1 MIPSHAMGES
11 FVDVSYRGLELG
23 KRLKLRDV
31 VPEAG
36 YVEIPLPMPV
46 GTEIELVTDEG
57 LKIAAHVTQV
67 HEQVA
72 GAAAHP
78 GMRIKPHL
86 GGAAVKWWQAR
97 IDAGAV
103 AAEEAAARAK
113 AEAEARATKA
123 AEERAKIEAEAAR
136 LATLPGN
143 KATMV
148 MSTDAVKE
156 ALAAGEAVEGY
167 VDDGQKTEAMA
178 AVDLEA
184 LGISGDVKSTTV
196 MDSLDISMITGEPP
210 PEVGASHPGEDD
222 EAEISVEDDEGGEV
236 SGEMPITPSGR
247 VVAGNGKK
255 RGGARRSKKTKIK
268 K

>member
-1 MIPSHAMGES
+1 MGES

-67 HEQVA
+67 HEQIA

-103 AAEEAAARAK
+103 AREEAEAAAK
-113 AEAEARATKA
+113 ARAA
-123 AEERAKIEAEAAR
+123 AEAAR
-136 LATLPGN
+136 LAAQPGN

-148 MSTDAVKE
+148 MSTDAVTQ
-156 ALAAGEAVEGY
+156 ALAAADTVEGY

-184 LGISGDVKSTTV
+184 LGIGGDVKSTTV

-210 PEVGASHPGEDD
+210 SEVGASHGDDDDD
-222 EAEISVEDDEGGEV
+222 EAEISVEDPDSDGGEV

-247 VVAGNGKK
+247 VVAGNGRKK
-255 RGGARRSKKTKIK
+255 GGGRRSKKTRLK

>member
-1 MIPSHAMGES
+1 MIPSPAMGES

-23 KRLKLRDV
+23 RRLKLRDV
-31 VPEAG
+31 RPEAG

-46 GTEIELVTDEG
+46 GTEVELVTDDG
-57 LKIAAHVTQV
+57 LKIAAHVTHV

-72 GAAAHP
+72 GSDVHP

-86 GGAAVKWWQAR
+86 GGAAVKWWQSR
-97 IDAGAV
+97 IDAAAV
-103 AAEEAAARAK
+103 AAEEAAAKAK
-113 AEAEARATKA
+113 AEEAAKLEA
-123 AEERAKIEAEAAR
+123 AKREAER
-136 LATLPGN
+136 LAAQPQNKQTL
-143 KATMV
+143 V
-148 MSTDAVKE
+148 MSADAVQQ
-156 ALAAGEAVEGY
+156 ALAASDAVEGY
-167 VDDGQKTEAMA
+167 VDDGQKTEMMA

-184 LGISGDVKSTTV
+184 LGISSGDVKSTTV

-210 PEVGASHPGEDD
+210 ADVGVHHDGDDD
-222 EAEISVEDDEGGEV
+222 EAELSVEDPDSDGGEV

-255 RGGARRSKKTKIK
+255 KSGRRSKKTKLK

>member
-1 MIPSHAMGES
+1 MGES

-23 KRLKLRDV
+23 RRLKLRDV

-36 YVEIPLPMPV
+36 YLEIPLPMPV
-46 GTEIELVTDEG
+46 GTELELVTDDG

-72 GAAAHP
+72 GSPVHP

-113 AEAEARATKA
+113 VEAEAR
-123 AEERAKIEAEAAR
+123 RLEAQR
-136 LATLPGN
+136 PGN
-143 KATMV
+143 KQTSV
-148 MSTDAVKE
+148 MSTDAVQA
-156 ALAAGEAVEGY
+156 ALAAADAVEGY
-167 VDDGQKTEAMA
+167 VDDGQKTEMMP

-184 LGISGDVKSTTV
+184 LGIQGGDVKSTTV
-196 MDSLDISMITGEPP
+196 MDSIDISMITGEAPSD
-210 PEVGASHPGEDD
+210 VGVAHPGEDD
-222 EAEISVEDDEGGEV
+222 EAEISVEDDSGDGEI
-236 SGEMPITPSGR
+236 SGEMPATPSGR
-247 VVAGNGKK
+247 IVAGNGKK
-255 RGGARRSKKTKIK
+255 RGGRRSKKNKIK